1 MKRMLLLAVTAI
13 ALPAFAAPE
22 TYVVDP
28 RHTFPSYE
36 IGHNGYSFQR
46 GRFNKT
52 TGKILLDTQAKKGGA
67 EIVID
72 ATSVSTGVEK
82 LEEHIRSDDFL
93 KTKAHPQITFKS
105 SQFEFEGEKLKRAV
119 GDLTMAGV
127 TRPVTLDVTH
137 FHCEPHKTLKVKVCG
152 AELVGKIKRSE
163 FGIVYG
169 LPALADE
176 MTLRIG
182 VEAREERNPA

>member
-1 MKRMLLLAVTAI
+1 MKRLLLAAAAAAAI
-13 ALPAFAAPE
+13 PAAPQVY
-22 TYVVDP
+22 TLAVDP

-36 IGHNGYSFQR
+36 IGHDNYSFQR

-52 TGKILLDTQAKKGGA
+52 SGTIVLDLAAKKGSA
-67 EIVID
+67 DITID
-72 ATSVSTGVEK
+72 ANSISTGVEK

-93 KTKAHPQITFKS
+93 KTKANPNITFKS
-105 SQFEFEGEKLKRAV
+105 TRLEFEGEKLKRAI
-119 GDLTMAGV
+119 GELTMAGM

-137 FHCEPHKTLKVKVCG
+137 FHCEPHKRLKVMTCG
-152 AELVGKIKRSE
+152 AEMVAKIKRSE

-169 LPALADE
+169 LPGLADE

-182 VEAREERNPA
+182 VEAREQKG